1 MGGHVLIVD
10 RDAGRRV
17 ALRAALRLP
26 DDELREA
33 SEPADLPVE
42 VSSQRPDLLLVDLEE
57 PADPA
62 LDALRWIRRRAG
74 DPLPAI
80 ALVPPGRPDLRLAA
94 LSAGAEDATDRDT
107 TPRVLQARV
116 RSLLRQRDS
125 TLEMAPREEG
135 QPILPGLGE
144 APAAFAHALF
154 APAPA
159 VPATRARVA
168 LLSPLHSGA
177 SPSPETVSRLLEA
190 DVVRLESAADLT
202 RSEEDGFDLI
212 VIDGAGVR
220 GDLVQGAQVLAHLA
234 DLQGRLRARQT
245 ATLVLLPEAAVETA
259 ALALDLGASDVVA
272 GPVSPREVVLRARA
286 LIARN
291 RLRQALRDQV
301 RLGLRAALK
310 DPLTGLYNRRYAEG
324 ALRRLGEGVRQTR
337 RGLAVVMVDIDHF
350 KALNDTHGHAAGD
363 RVLVE
368 VASRLQSV
376 LRPTDLI
383 ARVGGEEF
391 LVVLPEAGAEEALQV
406 AERLRVEV
414 GRVPFGL
421 DPEPVPTPWT
431 SRRDPVPTLLPRARQ
446 LGEGGVQR
454 GIELIVTVSAGV
466 AAASAERLE
475 AGLTLA
481 ELLKRADDA
490 LFEAKKTGRNAV
502 VTAPEAA

>member
-10 RDAGRRV
+10 RDAGRRT
-17 ALRAALRLP
+17 ALRAILALP
-26 DDELREA
+26 EDDVREA
-33 SEPADLPVE
+33 AESADLPVE
-42 VSSQRPDLLLVDLEE
+42 VSSQRPDLLLLDLEE
-57 PADPA
+57 MADPG

-74 DPLPAI
+74 DPLPTI
-80 ALVPPGRPDLRLAA
+80 ALVPPDRPDLRLAA
-94 LSAGAEDATDRDT
+94 LAAGAEDATDRDT

-116 RSLLRQRDS
+116 RSLLRQRDA

-135 QPILPGLGE
+135 QPILSGLGE
-144 APAAFAHALF
+144 TTAAFAHALF
-154 APAPA
+154 APAPS
-159 VPATRARVA
+159 VPATRARIA

-190 DVVRLESAADLT
+190 EVVRLDGPGALSTMEG
-202 RSEEDGFDLI
+202 DGFDLI
-212 VIDGAGVR
+212 LVDGAGIR
-220 GDLVQGAQVLAHLA
+220 GDLLQGATVLAQIA
-234 DLQGRLRARQT
+234 DLQGRMRARQT
-245 ATLVLLPEAAVETA
+245 ATLVLLPATAVETA

-324 ALRRLGEGVRQTR
+324 ALRRLGEGVRQNR
-337 RGLAVVMVDIDHF
+337 RGLAMVMVDIDHF

-368 VASRLQSV
+368 VSSRLQQV
-376 LRPTDLI
+376 LRPSDLI

-391 LVVLPEAGAEEALQV
+391 LVVLPEAGPEEAQQV
-406 AERLRVEV
+406 AERLRAAV
-414 GRVPFGL
+414 GRLPFAI
-421 DPEPVPTPWT
+421 DPEPVRAPWT
-431 SRRDPVPTLLPRARQ
+431 SARDAVPALLPRARH
-446 LGEGGVQR
+446 LGERAYHDGTE
-454 GIELIVTVSAGV
+454 IAVTVSVGV
-466 AAASAERLE
+466 AAASADRIE

-502 VTAPEAA
+502 VASPEAA